1 MKIYRFID
9 PKNRFIDPK
18 NRFIDCKNRFAK
30 RFVYRVKN
38 RFAKRFINRV
48 KNRFAERFVNRV
60 KNRFVNRV
68 KNRRAIRACACT
80 IERYACTVH
89 GRKCLLLVCLPKT
102 LGQRRKQLKCSPP
115 SLVAYPRFLL
125 LLPSV
130 YSAHRHRNR
139 VVPLVRE
146 ESTSI
151 ASFARLTTSVDRPA
165 IDTYVHAP
173 FYCAYACAYCSS
185 ILYSIHK
192 SFCKSIHKSIL
203 YSIHKPFCKSI
214 HKSFCKSIH
223 KSILYSIHKPF
234 CKSIL
239 YSIYKSFC
247 KSILAIN
254 KTIFG
259 INESVYLL
267 IKIIILFLSHF
278 AFHTELLSVRLLFCL
293 CILIWTETWGAWSRA
308 NKARGAAE
316 CPRPR
321 PECYIFRNARAR
333 TVLLWFIVAAFL
345 ASAALND
352 SKWAL
357 RSKLP
362 PTMLARSRGK
372 TSEPL

>member
-1 MKIYRFID
+1 MD
-9 PKNRFIDPK
+9 
-18 NRFIDCKNRFAK
+18 
-30 RFVYRVKN
+30 
-38 RFAKRFINRV
+38 
-48 KNRFAERFVNRV
+48 
-60 KNRFVNRV
+60 
-68 KNRRAIRACACT
+68 
-80 IERYACTVH
+80 
-89 GRKCLLLVCLPKT
+89 KCLLLVCLPKT

-146 ESTSI
+146 ESASI

-173 FYCAYACAYCSS
+173 FYCACACAYCSS

-278 AFHTELLSVRLLFCL
+278 AFHNLLPCSVCG
-293 CILIWTETWGAWSRA
+293 C
-308 NKARGAAE
+308 
-316 CPRPR
+316 
-321 PECYIFRNARAR
+321 
-333 TVLLWFIVAAFL
+333 
-345 ASAALND
+345 
-352 SKWAL
+352 
-357 RSKLP
+357 
-362 PTMLARSRGK
+362 
-372 TSEPL
+372 

>member
-1 MKIYRFID
+1 M
-9 PKNRFIDPK
+9 
-18 NRFIDCKNRFAK
+18 
-30 RFVYRVKN
+30 
-38 RFAKRFINRV
+38 
-48 KNRFAERFVNRV
+48 
-60 KNRFVNRV
+60 
-68 KNRRAIRACACT
+68 
-80 IERYACTVH
+80 
-89 GRKCLLLVCLPKT
+89 
-102 LGQRRKQLKCSPP
+102 
-115 SLVAYPRFLL
+115 AYPRFLL

-173 FYCAYACAYCSS
+173 FYCACACAYCSS

-203 YSIHKPFCKSI
+203 YSIHKP
-214 HKSFCKSIH
+214 FCKSIH

-278 AFHTELLSVRLLFCL
+278 AFHKQLRLELNHCRFEIS
-293 CILIWTETWGAWSRA
+293 
-308 NKARGAAE
+308 
-316 CPRPR
+316 
-321 PECYIFRNARAR
+321 
-333 TVLLWFIVAAFL
+333 
-345 ASAALND
+345 
-352 SKWAL
+352 
-357 RSKLP
+357 
-362 PTMLARSRGK
+362 
-372 TSEPL
+372 